1 MKQDSTKCY
10 IDHYLCLFYDNK
22 ILYKNLYSYLDA
34 DSLYSL
40 IFINKDFYKKKN
52 FIYKLILSKCA
63 YYIPEINHYE
73 YSRNLYYNKVYNK
86 SPYESNKEF
95 ILDFGYYNKNYE
107 LNVLY
112 KNKKLCEKFDKLRRY
127 NLKY

>member
-1 MKQDSTKCY
+1 MKKQCY
-10 IDHYLCLFYDNK
+10 INDYLSIFYDNK
-22 ILYKNLYSYLDA
+22 ILYNNLYSYLDT
-34 DSLYSL
+34 DSLYS
-40 IFINKDFYKKKN
+40 IVFVNTEFYKKRK
-52 FIYKLILSKCA
+52 FIYNLILGKCA
-63 YYIPEINHYE
+63 YYAMQLNHFEKIYI
-73 YSRNLYYNKVYNK
+73 LYYNKVYNK

-127 NLKY
+127 KLKY